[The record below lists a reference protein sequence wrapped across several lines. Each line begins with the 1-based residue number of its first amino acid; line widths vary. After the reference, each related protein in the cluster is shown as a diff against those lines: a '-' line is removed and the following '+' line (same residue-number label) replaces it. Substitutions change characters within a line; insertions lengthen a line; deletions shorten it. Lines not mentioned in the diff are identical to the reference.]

1 MGLTTRDPGDAL
13 AEGVVVGEGASG
25 PICEDGDAAE
35 EPLSSEL
42 EDCGSDI
49 PSVGESLAVT
59 APVAMERRRKQKRA
73 PEKYPKALIVF
84 LAVSYMYVKAVEANA
99 SVASFAK
106 ETCDAGV
113 VIAFMA
119 AILLAAGAIRR
130 ESGAFAQLATVEIP
144 TAALLFL
151 VQSDVL
157 EGLRA

>member
-1 MGLTTRDPGDAL
+1 
-13 AEGVVVGEGASG
+13 
-25 PICEDGDAAE
+25 
-35 EPLSSEL
+35 
-42 EDCGSDI
+42 
-49 PSVGESLAVT
+49 
-59 APVAMERRRKQKRA
+59 
-73 PEKYPKALIVF
+73 
-84 LAVSYMYVKAVEANA
+84 MYVKAVEANA

-119 AILLAAGAIRR
+119 AILLAAGAARR
-130 ESGAFAQLATVEIP
+130 ESSAFAQLATVEIP

>member
-59 APVAMERRRKQKRA
+59 ASVAMERRRKQKKGTGEISQGAHR
-73 PEKYPKALIVF
+73 F
-84 LAVSYMYVKAVEANA
+84 LSGVLYV
-99 SVASFAK
+99 
-106 ETCDAGV
+106 C
-113 VIAFMA
+113 
-119 AILLAAGAIRR
+119 
-130 ESGAFAQLATVEIP
+130 
-144 TAALLFL
+144 
-151 VQSDVL
+151 QS
-157 EGLRA
+157 R